1 MKFDF
6 KVDQRSYSVDV
17 DPAKP
22 LLWVLREDLGIQNAK
37 FGCGRGA
44 CGACTLYVGATAVR
58 ACAFPVSAVGGRDVT
73 TVAGLN
79 DELGQA
85 LKEAWQEL
93 DVPQCGYC
101 QPGFIMGAHSLL
113 SKQKPGEAVDFEELN
128 NICRC
133 GTYARVRKAVSMAWT
148 RVQAG
153 KE

>member
-1 MKFDF
+1 MKFDLTI
-6 KVDQRSYSVDV
+6 DQGSYSVDV

-44 CGACTLYVGATAVR
+44 CGACTLLVGTTSVR
-58 ACAFPVSAVGGRDVT
+58 ACVFPVSSVAGREVT
-73 TVAGLN
+73 TIAGLN
-79 DELGQA
+79 DELGLA
-85 LKEAWQEL
+85 LKEAWNEV

-113 SKQKPGEAVDFEELN
+113 SKQQPGEAPALEELTN
-128 NICRC
+128 VCRC
-133 GTYARVRKAVSMAWT
+133 GTYARVRKAINQAWT